1 MPIGAD
7 GRRGRGLSVSG
18 WAIDTGYPRRRWLQS
33 AAAVA
38 AAIISL
44 RKIGER
50 RAAQPLATRLGE
62 ATEDAQIVILA
73 ETLRKLGGKPRA
85 GRRGPHRRQSESARA
100 PNALL
105 VAT

>member
-73 ETLRKLGGKPRA
+73 ETLRKLGGKPAREDAALIA
-85 GRRGPHRRQSESARA
+85 GNQNPRVHRTLS
-100 PNALL
+100 L
-105 VAT
+105 